1 MHKSIAL
8 LSTAAFLAVAPTAL
22 AAPDREGKVGASSP
36 VYNWDGGPG
45 TSIGANVEGAGG
57 VSVGNLVGCFEGIA
71 DCEDTL
77 IKVETAGT
85 LTVTTDVASED
96 DELDLY
102 LYPTNAAGEFDNQAE
117 DMAAGGGA
125 GTSGDEKIVAKVKPG
140 FYMAHVK
147 FFLAQGSTYK
157 GAAVLSGFAAPPAPV
172 TPAVPVATA
181 PPAAEAP
188 ASPRRR
194 ASPPPRSR
202 PSGPPARRRP
212 RRSRTPRSAR
222 PRSRSA
228 RRSRSSGLT
237 HGVLRCGDD
246 RRAGVIRQP
255 RPPSPPRR
263 TCRRRSGRRAA
274 RACRT

>member
-8 LSTAAFLAVAPTAL
+8 LTAVAAL
-22 AAPDREGKVGASSP
+22 AAAPSAMAAPDREGKVSAASP
-36 VYNWDGGPG
+36 AFNWDGGPG

-85 LTVTTDVASED
+85 LTVTTDVESTD

-125 GTSGDEKIVAKVKPG
+125 GTTGDEKIVAKVKPG
-140 FYMAHVK
+140 YYMAHVK

-157 GAAVLSGFAAPPAPV
+157 GAAVLSGFSAPAPAPAAV
-172 TPAVPVATA
+172 VPNATTPAPA
-181 PPAAEAP
+181 PAAQPAP
-188 ASPRRR
+188 SSSSKPA
-194 ASPPPRSR
+194 AKK
-202 PSGPPARRRP
+202 PSKK
-212 RRSRTPRSAR
+212 
-222 PRSRSA
+222 
-228 RRSRSSGLT
+228 
-237 HGVLRCGDD
+237 
-246 RRAGVIRQP
+246 
-255 RPPSPPRR
+255 
-263 TCRRRSGRRAA
+263 AA
-274 RACRT
+274 CQKKAKKIKNAKKRKAALKKCSKIKK